1 MKQII
6 VTFGL
11 LIGFGVF
18 AQDHFS
24 GISTSNRVG
33 ILNGVI
39 NPAEF
44 SNLSKKIEVNIYGLS
59 FNVSVERVVF

>member
-1 MKQII
+1 MKKII
-6 VTFGL
+6 VTFVL
-11 LIGFGVF
+11 LIGFSVF

-33 ILNGVI
+33 ILNADI

-44 SNLSKKIEVNIYGLS
+44 SNLSKKIEVNIYGKI
-59 FNVSVERVVF
+59 